1 MIGSAELRNKNLPER
16 PIGRLREWLRPE
28 RRPQTSDFGDLNPGV
43 RVQSQRSEVRF
54 SNAVNGLTPNSTVFP
69 QATATAI
76 FPSAAFW
83 LTIPADHSVPFMANP
98 GDFAYTVKQ
107 QADIVR
113 IIGDYIKLKKAGAQN
128 YSGLC
133 PFHGE
138 KTASFSA
145 HATRQFYHCFGC
157 GVSGDVFSF
166 VQKVENITFPEAVRL
181 VAQKVGI
188 ALPKASYSSPAEAQ
202 EARLRTQLL
211 DVHERA
217 VAFFQECLKR
227 PEGARAREYL
237 LGRGLDDETIARFRI
252 GYAPDSG
259 FLLRDRLKAEFNE
272 EVLRESG
279 LFSWKQEDSRQ
290 PSALRPQQIQI
301 PRSAR
306 NDNTESTEHSQ
317 EGAPSLSV
325 RSLDGQGG
333 DFARGPR
340 SDASSQ
346 AMYSKFRNRVM
357 FPIASEAGKVIAFTG
372 RTLATDD
379 KAGPKYLNSPET
391 AIYSKGRV
399 LFNLDKAKEWIR
411 KEYAIVV
418 EGQMDCISVYAA
430 GFQNVIASSGTA
442 FTELQAK
449 LLGRFSKNVVVNF
462 DPDTAG
468 AKATERTLG
477 LLVEEEFQIKVLT
490 LEQGFDPDLYI
501 RRKGKDA
508 YGDALKHSQK
518 YFDYL
523 IERARS
529 QFPVRSAEGKVRAV
543 NYLLPH
549 IQRVPSRIV
558 RDELAHEIAQ
568 KMGIDS
574 AVLRQELRHAAGS
587 RSAAALKAPAEA
599 QVTDAERILIRALAS
614 ARQMQP
620 NQEHL
625 SARDGAEEEFD
636 PARQAQF
643 ALQSEGLHRGL
654 ATESLAEALLNASPD
669 VADVLEVPRSESER
683 RLLATILLKEDEDL
697 TPELLDRA
705 VRALRKIH
713 LKRSLEQVQ
722 RQLRSNQGTDPERRN
737 LLLREV
743 ERLSRAL
750 RDPSLAEGGSAIAV

>member
-1 MIGSAELRNKNLPER
+1 
-16 PIGRLREWLRPE
+16 
-28 RRPQTSDFGDLNPGV
+28 
-43 RVQSQRSEVRF
+43 
-54 SNAVNGLTPNSTVFP
+54 
-69 QATATAI
+69 
-76 FPSAAFW
+76 
-83 LTIPADHSVPFMANP
+83 MANP

-138 KTASFSA
+138 KTASFSV

-157 GVSGDVFSF
+157 GLSGDVFSF
-166 VQKVENITFPEAVRL
+166 VQKIENITFPEAVRM
-181 VAQKVGI
+181 VAQKLGI
-188 ALPKASYSSPAEAQ
+188 PLPKASYSTPGEAK
-202 EARLRTQLL
+202 EARLRGQLL

-217 VAFFQECLKR
+217 VAFFQECLRR

-237 LGRGLDDETIARFRI
+237 AGRGLDQEMIARFRI

-259 FLLRDRLKAEFNE
+259 FLSRDRLKQEFSE

-279 LFSWKQEDSRQ
+279 LFSWKQEDRLQEDRLPASGSRL
-290 PSALRPQQIQI
+290 PEDGPRTSDLGPQRTQI
-301 PRSAR
+301 PRSDRNDESKSRNDTGENR
-306 NDNTESTEHSQ
+306 NDNSAGRSGNEEGSPASANGPEAESRKPEVAS
-317 EGAPSLSV
+317 EV
-325 RSLDGQGG
+325 R
-333 DFARGPR
+333 A
-340 SDASSQ
+340 A

-372 RTLATDD
+372 RTLATDE
-379 KAGPKYLNSPET
+379 KSGPKYLNSPET
-391 AIYSKGRV
+391 AIYSKSRV
-399 LFNLDKAKEWIR
+399 LFNLDSAKEWV
-411 KEYAIVV
+411 KKFDYAILV

-430 GFQNVIASSGTA
+430 GFHNVIASSGTA

-501 RRKGKDA
+501 RRKGKEA
-508 YGDALKHSQK
+508 YGAALKTSQK

-523 IERARS
+523 IERART
-529 QFPVRSAEGKVRAV
+529 QFPVRSAEGKVKAV

-558 RDELAHEIAQ
+558 RDELSHEIAQ
-568 KMGIDS
+568 KLGIDS
-574 AVLRQELRHAAGS
+574 AVLRQELRHAAGT
-587 RSAAALKAPAEA
+587 RATSAVKAPAEA
-599 QVTDAERILIRALAS
+599 QVTDAEKVLIRALAS
-614 ARQMQP
+614 VRQMQP
-620 NQEHL
+620 GEDHL

-643 ALQSEGLHRGL
+643 VLHNEALHRGL
-654 ATESLAEALLNASPD
+654 ATESLAESLLN
-669 VADVLEVPRSESER
+669 VGREYADVLEVPATESDR
-683 RLLATILLKEDEDL
+683 RMLALILLKEGEQL
-697 TPELLDRA
+697 TAEVLEAA
-705 VRALRKIH
+705 VRALRRIH
-713 LKRSLEQVQ
+713 LRRRQEDVQ
-722 RQLRSNQGTDPERRN
+722 QELKKPGLAADKDR
-737 LLLREV
+737 LRELLTEL
-743 ERLSRAL
+743 ERISRAL
-750 RDPSLAEGGSAIAV
+750 RDPSLAEAGLKTAETKKTA

>member
-1 MIGSAELRNKNLPER
+1 
-16 PIGRLREWLRPE
+16 
-28 RRPQTSDFGDLNPGV
+28 
-43 RVQSQRSEVRF
+43 
-54 SNAVNGLTPNSTVFP
+54 
-69 QATATAI
+69 
-76 FPSAAFW
+76 
-83 LTIPADHSVPFMANP
+83 MANP
-98 GDFAYTVKQ
+98 GDFAYAVKQ

-138 KTASFSA
+138 KTASFSV

-157 GVSGDVFSF
+157 GLSGDVFSF
-166 VQKVENITFPEAVRL
+166 VQKIENITFPEAVRM
-181 VAQKVGI
+181 VAQKLGI
-188 ALPKASYSSPAEAQ
+188 PLPKASYSTPGEAK
-202 EARLRTQLL
+202 EARLRGQLL

-217 VAFFQECLKR
+217 VAFFQECLRR

-237 LGRGLDDETIARFRI
+237 AGRGLDEQMIARFRI

-259 FLLRDRLKAEFNE
+259 FLLRDRLKEEFSE

-279 LFSWKQEDSRQ
+279 LFSWKQEDSSQ
-290 PSALRPQQIQI
+290 PSAVSRQPEQI

-306 NDNTESTEHSQ
+306 NDNQ
-317 EGAPSLSV
+317 EV
-325 RSLDGQGG
+325 NRDGDQ
-333 DFARGPR
+333 AKLE
-340 SDASSQ
+340 ASSQ
-346 AMYSKFRNRVM
+346 KLAAVSAMYSRFRNRVM

-372 RTLATDD
+372 RTLATDE
-379 KAGPKYLNSPET
+379 KSGPKYLNSPET

-399 LFNLDKAKEWIR
+399 LFNLDVAREWI
-411 KEYAIVV
+411 KKFDYAILV

-430 GFQNVIASSGTA
+430 GFHNVIASSGTA
-442 FTELQAK
+442 FTELQVK
-449 LLGRFSKNVVVNF
+449 LMGRFSKNVVVNF

-501 RRKGKDA
+501 RRKGKEA
-508 YGDALKHSQK
+508 YGAALKTSQK

-523 IERARS
+523 IERART
-529 QFPVRSAEGKVRAV
+529 QFPVRSAEGKVKAV

-568 KMGIDS
+568 KLGIDS
-574 AVLRQELRHAAGS
+574 AVLRQELRHAAGT
-587 RSAAALKAPAEA
+587 RATSAVKAPAEA
-599 QVTDAERILIRALAS
+599 QVTDAEKVLIRALAS

-620 NQEHL
+620 GEEHL

-643 ALQSEGLHRGL
+643 VLQNEGLHRGL
-654 ATESLAEALLNASPD
+654 ATESLAESLLN
-669 VADVLEVPRSESER
+669 VGREVGDVLEVAATESDR
-683 RLLATILLKEDEDL
+683 RMLALILLKEDEEL
-697 TPELLDRA
+697 TAEVLEAA
-705 VRALRKIH
+705 VRALRRIH
-713 LKRSLEQVQ
+713 LRRRQEDVQ
-722 RQLRSNQGTDPERRN
+722 QELKKPGLAADKDR
-737 LLLREV
+737 LRELLTEL
-743 ERLSRAL
+743 ERISRAL
-750 RDPSLAEGGSAIAV
+750 RDPGLAESRLAEDGLKTAGTKKTA